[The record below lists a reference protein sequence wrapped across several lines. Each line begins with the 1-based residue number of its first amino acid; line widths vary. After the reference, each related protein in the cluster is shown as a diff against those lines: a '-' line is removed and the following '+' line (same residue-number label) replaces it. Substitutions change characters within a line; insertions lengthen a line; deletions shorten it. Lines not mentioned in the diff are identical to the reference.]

1 MCRNV
6 ALKGNLTVPISI
18 FDIVP
23 AKGEDLVSELGGD
36 RLVVAD
42 SITEAAS
49 NTDIV
54 FYMVPDDKAVQLVLD
69 EVLKTDI
76 KDKVI
81 VDCSTVH
88 PSTTKQEAARV
99 ASQGGSFVA
108 CPVFGSAV
116 MAEAGELIAVPGGE
130 ELAVKKILPLCKGV
144 MSRDVIDF
152 SGHEPENST
161 LLKLV
166 GNTFI
171 LNMVGALSEGHV
183 LAEKAGLDPK
193 LLHKFI
199 EKLFPGP
206 YSAYSGRMV
215 SGDYYQREE
224 PLGLVD
230 LARKDARHAKCIAEE
245 SGMRIRMVE
254 VVESILEQLV
264 NLRGSKAE
272 FVAAYGA
279 KRVEAGLPFE
289 NEC

>member
-1 MCRNV
+1 MCRNI
-6 ALKGNLTVPISI
+6 ALKANLTASISV

-23 AKGEDLVSELGGD
+23 ARGKELLSELGGD

-49 NTDIV
+49 NADIV
-54 FYMVPDDKAVQLVLD
+54 FYMVPDDKAVELVLD
-69 EVLKTDI
+69 EILKSDI
-76 KDKVI
+76 KGKVI

-88 PSTTKQEAARV
+88 PSTTRKEAARV
-99 ASQGGSFVA
+99 SSQAGGFVA

-116 MAEAGELIAVPGGE
+116 MAEAGQLIAVPGGE
-130 ELAVKKILPLCKGV
+130 EYATKKILPLCKGV
-144 MSRDVIDF
+144 MSKDVIDL
-152 SGHEPENST
+152 SGQVPDKST

-183 LAEKAGLDPK
+183 LAEKAGLDPN

-199 EKLFPGP
+199 DKLFPGP
-206 YSAYSGRMV
+206 YSAYSARMV

-230 LARKDARHAKCIAEE
+230 LACKDARHAKRIAEE
-245 SGMRIRMVE
+245 AGMRIRMVE
-254 VVESILEQLV
+254 VVESILERLV
-264 NLRGSKAE
+264 SLRGSKAE

-279 KRVEAGLPFE
+279 KREEAGLPFE
-289 NEC
+289 NER